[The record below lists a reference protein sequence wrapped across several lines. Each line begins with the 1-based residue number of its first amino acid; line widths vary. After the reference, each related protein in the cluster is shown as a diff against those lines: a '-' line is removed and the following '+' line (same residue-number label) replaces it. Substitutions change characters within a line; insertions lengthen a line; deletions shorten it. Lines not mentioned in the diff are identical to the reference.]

1 MANELKP
8 IGKDATGYEVLT
20 EAMKDLL
27 NRFPGLLPGEEVK
40 YEELDEDEGIAFSN
54 DAGALVYTERE
65 DVIGGVHQ
73 TCQYPFFIVFRAA
86 SSAKERQKM
95 SIQEFLDAFG
105 KWLCREPAVIDG
117 ETYKLAGY
125 PKLAGTR
132 QIKKITRD
140 NSYGTEPQAN
150 GVQDWLLPV
159 VVQYTNDIE
168 AI

>member
-1 MANELKP
+1 MADELKP
-8 IGKDATGYEVLT
+8 IGKDATGYEVIT

-27 NRFPGLLPGEEVK
+27 NQFPGLLPGEQIK
-40 YEELDEDEGIAFSN
+40 YEELKKDQGIAFSN
-54 DAGALVYTERE
+54 DSGALVYSETE

-73 TCQYPFFIVFRAA
+73 TCQYPFFIVYRSA
-86 SSAKERQKM
+86 SSAREAQKM

-105 KWLCREPAVIDG
+105 KWLCQEPAVIDE
-117 ETYKLAGY
+117 ETYRLSSY

-140 NSYGTEPQAN
+140 NSYGTEPQES

-159 VVQYTNDIE
+159 TVQYTNDSE
-168 AI
+168 L

>member
-1 MANELKP
+1 MADEKKP

-20 EAMKDLL
+20 AAMKDLL
-27 NRFPGLLPGEEVK
+27 NQFPGLYEDEEIK
-40 YEELDEDEGIAFSN
+40 YEELEDESGIAFSN
-54 DAGALVYTERE
+54 NAGALVYTERE
-65 DVIGGVHQ
+65 DVIGGIHQ
-73 TCQYPFFIVFRAA
+73 TCQYPFFVVYRAA

-140 NSYGTEPQAN
+140 NSYGTEPQEN

-159 VVQYTNDIE
+159 TVQYTNDFKK
-168 AI
+168 